1 MTMKW
6 KIKLTVMFALVS
18 LSLGLVAS
26 QPSGSNAVVVSNV
39 ENGLISGPVAEQLD
53 SPVLNVGEDYIPRPT
68 SRAINRMGAEEVI
81 IVGGEDDVSKKV
93 ENRLERRFG
102 SVTRISES
110 NSVDTSISLSDE
122 YWSDGSDKVAI
133 VQKESAS
140 SGVDAS
146 LRNSISSGSGPVLI
160 AKSGSLGNVVL
171 SEVERLGAKE
181 ATVYA
186 YEPEKV
192 EQELR
197 QKGVEEVNVIH
208 RDGVGMDFEER
219 ISNSVQEVLVMP
231 SDSQEALKAI
241 PSGSHTEGVVVS
253 NRAEI
258 NSLVDAAQENN
269 VEKAVVV
276 GDTSLARAAVVAFRT
291 RTDIEVKKE
300 YESSSATVEVAFEG

>member
-1 MTMKW
+1 MTMKR

-18 LSLGLVAS
+18 LCLGLVAS

-39 ENGLISGPVAEQLD
+39 EDSLVSNPVAEQLD
-53 SPVLNVGEDYIPRPT
+53 SPVLNVGKDYIPRPT
-68 SRAINRMGAEEVI
+68 SRAIKRIGAEEVI

-93 ENRLERRFG
+93 EDKLERRFG
-102 SVTRISES
+102 SVTRMSES
-110 NSVDTSISLSDE
+110 NSVDTSISISDE
-122 YWSDGSDKVAI
+122 YWSEGSDKVTI
-133 VQKESAS
+133 VQKESADS
-140 SGVDAS
+140 SVSAS
-146 LRNSISSGSGPVLI
+146 LRNGVRSANGPVLI

-171 SEVERLGAKE
+171 SEVERLAPKE

-186 YEPEKV
+186 YEPENV

-197 QKGVEEVNVIH
+197 QKGVEEVNMIH
-208 RDGVGMDFEER
+208 REDAGSDFEER
-219 ISNSVQEVLVMP
+219 IGNNIQEVLVMP
-231 SDSQEALKAI
+231 SDSEEGVKAI
-241 PSGSHTEGVVVS
+241 PSGSHTEGFVVD

-258 NSLVDAAQENN
+258 NSLVDAAQKNN

-276 GDTSLARAAVVAFRT
+276 GDTSLARATVVAFRT